1 MPHFTERRRQPRR
14 LGEGLILLI
23 DGRAFPVLDIS
34 VAGISFQA
42 TGYKPNDRIAATLTE
57 TANPAAGVETS
68 ITVRAVGNGVVRGE
82 FYPTNKLMRFI
93 MAHVGEVTGGAPSYF
108 R

>member
-1 MPHFTERRRQPRR
+1 MTQFIERRRQPRR
-14 LGEGLILLI
+14 LGEGLILAI
-23 DGRAFPVLDIS
+23 GGRAFPILDIS
-34 VAGISFQA
+34 VAGVSFQGA
-42 TGYKPNDRIAATLTE
+42 GYKPNDRI
-57 TANPAAGVETS
+57 TAILAEAGNPAAGVETTV
-68 ITVRAVGNGVVRGE
+68 TVRSTGNTVVRGE